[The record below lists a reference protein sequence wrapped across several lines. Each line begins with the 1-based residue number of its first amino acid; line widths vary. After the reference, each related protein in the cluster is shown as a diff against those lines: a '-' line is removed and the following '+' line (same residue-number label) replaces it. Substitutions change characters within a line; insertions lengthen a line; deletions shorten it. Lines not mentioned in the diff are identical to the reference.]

1 MVLRTLIGGSLALV
15 LGTQP
20 GTVTLGTPPAVR
32 ISAVQPPTN
41 AAGNIAPNPNA
52 FLDPSHLI
60 HRLKAPLTLSPGATK
75 DDARVWQQVVRYY
88 EAGQA
93 LYDADRYTEAL
104 AQFNAAWQL
113 AAPLNNDNKVRI
125 LIYIGSIHIL
135 LNQPQ
140 QALDVATD
148 LLAYAP
154 TIAEPELRSLAL
166 TSGALIAADGH
177 LALSNFSLAIDQY
190 QAALATGGASGNPFL
205 LQYAS
210 LGLGRLY
217 TYGLGQ
223 HPQAIDICQGLLD
236 RQGDARNP
244 LDEELL
250 SGVLMCLGSAA
261 LGQGDFAAATD
272 YYTQVR
278 QVTRRQGNP
287 IGEVYAL
294 VNLGWTAQRQGDYE
308 QAIAVFTE
316 ALPIA
321 QQTGDR
327 LAEAYVI
334 GNLGHSYAYVGEHE
348 RAIALLQQALPIAR
362 AVGDRQG
369 EFLALRSLG
378 QALVRQGRPELAI
391 VFYKT
396 AVNVSESVRL
406 DLDTLPLELQQSFV
420 DTVAVEYRALANL
433 LLEAGRIPEAQQ
445 VLDLLKLE
453 ELREFTGT
461 TRATWSSDGLVFS
474 DGEQQVIDAHGS
486 LIALGQAVYTCEQT
500 TCGELNQL
508 YGQQETLLATYQ
520 QQVSAFETT
529 VRDNRAQDLWFQDPS
544 NLSTDAQALLDAQPD
559 AVLIYPLVL
568 EDKLWLLWA
577 AAGGAVGTIEVPVTQ
592 ATLAQ
597 TVQTLG
603 QLIQSGHIN
612 PHNERELQGV
622 SRQLYGWLVEP
633 LAAELTA
640 NNIEHLIFVN
650 DRVTRYIPMAALY
663 DGQQYLIEQYA
674 ISSVLAPAITDTRD
688 RLPAADTAPVLGL
701 GLSQAVAGYGPLPG
715 VPVELDAIVQTSAGD
730 RQGIYPGSVFLDDAF
745 DLATLRENL
754 LDHRILHIATHAEF
768 VPGRAEDSFLMLGT
782 GEKLPIAD
790 IELLERRFRHIH
802 LVVLSACQTAL
813 GGQAGDGS
821 EIAGISAYFLEA
833 NRAKAVV
840 ASLWSVNDTSTSLL
854 MQRFYAFMATG
865 QLSKAEALRQAQ
877 LSLLTQTSLDEQ
889 LQAVATARGL
899 SIVSIG
905 TTREINPGGDRPF
918 THPYYWAP
926 FILIGNS
933 L

>member
-1 MVLRTLIGGSLALV
+1 MVLRALMGSGLALV
-15 LGTQP
+15 LGLQP
-20 GTVTLGTPPAVR
+20 GAVTLAARPALVTA
-32 ISAVQPPTN
+32 SPQAP
-41 AAGNIAPNPNA
+41 AAIAPAP
-52 FLDPSHLI
+52 FGDLRLLI
-60 HRLKAPLTLSPGATK
+60 HRVAAPLALSPSQNK
-75 DDARVWQQVVRYY
+75 SDAQVWQQVVRYY

-93 LYDADRYTEAL
+93 LYNANRYPEAL

-113 AAPLNNDNKVRI
+113 AAPLDNDNKVRI

-140 QALDVATD
+140 QALAVAAD
-148 LLAYAP
+148 LAARAP
-154 TIAEPELRSLAL
+154 TIATPPLRSLARAA
-166 TSGALIAADGH
+166 GALIAADSH
-177 LALSNFSLAIDQY
+177 VALSNFSLALEQY
-190 QAALATGGASGNPFL
+190 QAALATGVDSGDPFI

-217 TYGLGQ
+217 TFGLGQ
-223 HPQAIDICQGLLD
+223 HQRAIEICQGLLD
-236 RQGDARNP
+236 RQHAPRNP
-244 LDEELL
+244 LDPSLL
-250 SGVLMCLGSAA
+250 AGVLMCLGSAH
-261 LGQGDFAAATD
+261 LGQNDFAAATD

-278 QVTRRQGNP
+278 QVARRQDNP
-287 IGEVYAL
+287 LGEVYAL
-294 VNLGWTAQRQGDYE
+294 VNLGWTAQRQGNYT
-308 QAIAVFTE
+308 QAIAHFNE

-321 QQTGDR
+321 QGTGDR

-334 GNLGHSYAYVGEHE
+334 GNLGHSYAYLGDPD

-378 QALVRQGRPELAI
+378 EALVRQGRPELAI

-396 AVNVSESVRL
+396 AINVSESVRL
-406 DLDTLPLELQQSFV
+406 GLQALPLELQRSFV
-420 DTVAVEYRALANL
+420 DTVAAEYRALANL
-433 LLEAGRIPEAQQ
+433 LLEAGRIAEAQQ

-461 TRATWSSDGLVFS
+461 TRAAWRSEGLVFS
-474 DGEQQVIDAHGS
+474 DGEQRVIDAHGS

-500 TCGELNQL
+500 TCDGLNQL
-508 YGQQETLLATYQ
+508 YREQEALLATYQ
-520 QQVSAFETT
+520 QQVAAFETT
-529 VRDNRAQDLWFQDPS
+529 VRENRAQDLWFQDPS
-544 NLSTDAQALLDAQPD
+544 NLSTDAQALLDAQPH

-577 AAGGAVGTIEVPVTQ
+577 AAGGVVGSIEVPVSQ

-597 TVQTLG
+597 TVQHLG
-603 QLIQSGHIN
+603 QLIQSGHTN
-612 PHNERELQGV
+612 PHNEAELQEV

-633 LAAELTA
+633 LGAELAA

-663 DGQQYLIEQYA
+663 DGHQYLIEQYA
-674 ISSVLAPAITDTRD
+674 ISSVLAPAITDSRD
-688 RLPAADTAPVLGL
+688 RLPAAAAAPVLGL
-701 GLSQAVAGYGPLPG
+701 GLSQGVAGYAPLPG
-715 VPVELDAIVQTSAGD
+715 VPLELDAIVQTSGD
-730 RQGIYPGSVFLDDAF
+730 DRLGIYPGRVFLDGDF
-745 DLATLRENL
+745 DLAALRDHL

-768 VPGRAEDSFLMLGT
+768 VPGRADASYLVLGT

-813 GGQAGDGS
+813 GGQAGDGT

-877 LSLLTQTSLDEQ
+877 LSLLTQTSWDDQ

-899 SIVSIG
+899 SIVSAG
-905 TTREINPGGDRPF
+905 STVEINPGGDRPL